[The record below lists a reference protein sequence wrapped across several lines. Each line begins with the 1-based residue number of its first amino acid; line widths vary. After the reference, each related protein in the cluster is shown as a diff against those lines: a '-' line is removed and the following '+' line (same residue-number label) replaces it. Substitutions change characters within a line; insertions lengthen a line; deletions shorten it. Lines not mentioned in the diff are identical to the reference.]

1 MVLAGLINLFSGSL
15 ASACWDFPMPYEPSE
30 LAQIDLIANS
40 YIDEIKPLYE
50 TAETDQSTDI
60 VGYEIRF
67 LIIEK
72 LESTAFSEQSVVA
85 ELRVSPHNPVPKSP
99 SKFWDRYGRF
109 VKVGID
115 LKPEVPV
122 VFSTFCGGTYL
133 YKND

>member
-1 MVLAGLINLFSGSL
+1 
-15 ASACWDFPMPYEPSE
+15 MPYEPSE

-40 YIDEIKPLYE
+40 YIDKINPIYE
-50 TAETDQSTDI
+50 TPEGDPSSVIT
-60 VGYEIRF
+60 GYEIRF

-72 LESTAFSEQSVVA
+72 LEQSSFNEQSIVA
-85 ELRVSPHNPVPKSP
+85 ELRESPHNPVPKSL

-115 LKPEVPV
+115 MDPEVPV

-133 YKND
+133 RKNG